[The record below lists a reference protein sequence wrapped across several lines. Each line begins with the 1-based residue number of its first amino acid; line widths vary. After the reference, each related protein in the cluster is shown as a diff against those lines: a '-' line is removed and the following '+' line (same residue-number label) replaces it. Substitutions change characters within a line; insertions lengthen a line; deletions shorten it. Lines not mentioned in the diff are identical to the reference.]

1 MDLNEEI
8 LEFTINKQFIKDNK
22 VDFTEDEIKDILRD
36 IIQGIDYLHLQ
47 DIVHRDIKP
56 DNILMADKTCKI
68 TDFNVSSMI
77 EGVDRFKTTAGT
89 MYFYAPEECFGDGE
103 SFAGKP
109 LDIWAL
115 GVTLYIM
122 IYRKLPFY
130 PKNEGNMI
138 ELLDI
143 ISEGKF
149 EFDDKRRVVSNEL
162 KELILMMLERDPTKR
177 ATIVSLKLN
186 KWINNNRE
194 DLSFKKIEPI
204 QVSDHEIK
212 NSLKFFFTIQK
223 TKKIAN
229 IFKNKVKALSLKR
242 NSTKENIDKNK

>member
-1 MDLNEEI
+1 MELSEET
-8 LEFTINKQFIKDNK
+8 LEFTINKQFMKDDK
-22 VDFTEDEIKDILRD
+22 VDFTEEEIKDILRD
-36 IIQGIDYLHLQ
+36 IIQGIDYLHTH

-56 DNILMADKTCKI
+56 DNILFASKTCKL

-194 DLSFKKIEPI
+194 DLSFKK
-204 QVSDHEIK
+204 
-212 NSLKFFFTIQK
+212 N
-223 TKKIAN
+223 
-229 IFKNKVKALSLKR
+229 
-242 NSTKENIDKNK
+242 